1 MLELDGAEGV
11 REWRIHVQELDIEG
25 VGARVGGALVRMSD
39 GMIQGLMLELSGAKG
54 VCEWMIHVQGLD
66 IGGVGVRVGA
76 LIEIEEDERG
86 TAGKELRH
94 PGPLLTS
101 DREQGDPLERKGE
114 TRSGG
119 VGTMTSIE
127 YPFCARLSAA
137 SSAR

>member
-76 LIEIEEDERG
+76 LIETEEDERG
-86 TAGKELRH
+86 TAGK
-94 PGPLLTS
+94 
-101 DREQGDPLERKGE
+101 GE
-114 TRSGG
+114 SGG
-119 VGTMTSIE
+119 VGTGVPPTGSGAGTE
-127 YPFCARLSAA
+127 RRSWLREVSWQRRGSTTESKVRGER
-137 SSAR
+137 SSLG